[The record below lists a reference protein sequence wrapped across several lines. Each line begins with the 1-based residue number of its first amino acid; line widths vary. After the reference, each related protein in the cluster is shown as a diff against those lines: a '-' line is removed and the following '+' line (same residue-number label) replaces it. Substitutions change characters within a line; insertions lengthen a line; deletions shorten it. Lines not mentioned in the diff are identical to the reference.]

1 MSPAIPD
8 PRLNTAECVIKDHEP
23 RELDTRHSNLIYSM
37 LFCSFIS
44 VMLLGPL
51 LAHFILE
58 FLKNYP
64 ENTNSF
70 CFWKEKPIVHA
81 ADSIVFVMLLIDIP
95 FIIYTFAKSYKTELP
110 MIFLIVFIGI
120 ITTEGPVIGLIL
132 KWKKYSR
139 GKPGIDQDTK
149 GDSSSNQDTEG
160 GSSGN
165 QDTEGGSGGSQD
177 TEGGSSG
184 NQDTEGGSSGDQDIE
199 GGSSVDQ
206 GCNGG
211 NQGHQEGN
219 GGIQGTQGRNQDTMK
234 RNKGVFCSLIYYIS
248 VNLLLYHFS
257 WLLIGI
263 MITPTWGL
271 TVFLIILV
279 FVISSFFLLW
289 HLFLCASSQAFIFS
303 GVCFFGFCS
312 AAVVPVL
319 AGQSFYGRE
328 TADDIIKVVLLYII
342 TYWVPK
348 ILKFWGSLTSNQGEP
363 PNPASSTISA
373 SGRTTNKDESTVPNA
388 RTTKNPSIS
397 RKANDGFELQ
407 KLGTRE
413 EERGSLLKNTKG

>member
-1 MSPAIPD
+1 MSPAKPD
-8 PRLNTAECVIKDHEP
+8 PRLNTAECVIKDHDP
-23 RELDTRHSNLIYSM
+23 RELDTGHSNLIYSM

-64 ENTNSF
+64 KKTSSF

-81 ADSIVFVMLLIDIP
+81 ADSTVFVMLLIEIP

-110 MIFLIVFIGI
+110 MIFIIVFIGI
-120 ITTEGPVIGLIL
+120 ITTEGPVIVLIL

-139 GKPGIDQDTK
+139 GKPGINQDTK
-149 GDSSSNQDTEG
+149 GDSSGNQDTEG

-206 GCNGG
+206 GGNGG

-234 RNKGVFCSLIYYIS
+234 RNKGVFCSSIYYIW

-279 FVISSFFLLW
+279 FIISSFSLLW

-303 GVCFFGFCS
+303 GVCFFGFCC

-319 AGQSFYGRE
+319 AGHSFYGRE
-328 TADDIIKVVLLYII
+328 TADEIIKVALLYII
-342 TYWVPK
+342 TFLVPK
-348 ILKFWGSLTSNQGEP
+348 ILKFYGSLTSNQGEP

-373 SGRTTNKDESTVPNA
+373 SGCTTNKDESTVPNA
-388 RTTKNPSIS
+388 RTTKNPSVS

-413 EERGSLLKNTKG
+413 EERGRLLTNT

>member
-1 MSPAIPD
+1 MFNREVHMAFPLKFTVLYVIKFCIFSIVECANNRNNVIRHCIDKQPCIGTYGDIYNASASGENSYNIRAALYPAKKPSSVLVFVNVYGPNGTQSPRSNAVKYIWSTNCLFVALPTAVLQGMSLGSILVDPRTGHLDITLPSFCCKVCESKREKMIEDVIAEVSVNLLVDLQDLAVSPAIPD

-120 ITTEGPVIGLIL
+120 ITTEGP
-132 KWKKYSR
+132 
-139 GKPGIDQDTK
+139 
-149 GDSSSNQDTEG
+149 
-160 GSSGN
+160 
-165 QDTEGGSGGSQD
+165 
-177 TEGGSSG
+177 
-184 NQDTEGGSSGDQDIE
+184 
-199 GGSSVDQ
+199 
-206 GCNGG
+206 
-211 NQGHQEGN
+211 
-219 GGIQGTQGRNQDTMK
+219 GTQGRNQDTMK

-342 TYWVPK
+342 
-348 ILKFWGSLTSNQGEP
+348 
-363 PNPASSTISA
+363 
-373 SGRTTNKDESTVPNA
+373 
-388 RTTKNPSIS
+388 
-397 RKANDGFELQ
+397 
-407 KLGTRE
+407 
-413 EERGSLLKNTKG
+413 